1 MIRLSKE
8 QKKII
13 YIGLI
18 LAAALLLFVFF
29 IYAPQQRKLRQI
41 RDELNRAEGQI
52 QEVHQLTAGR
62 ELTEAVRDLNIQ
74 LKNISQKML
83 AQEDSLINNLNSQA
97 KALRIDIRDLD
108 PGDKILLPNK
118 AIGYDVYEL
127 AVAMNI
133 TGEYR
138 ELGEYLGNLE
148 GDFPALLRINKI
160 DINGKGMGNVNLSAR
175 LGLSAYLLK
184 EQ

>member
-1 MIRLSKE
+1 MNELTKE

-13 YIGLI
+13 YIGVI
-18 LAAALLLFVFF
+18 LAASLVLFIFF

-41 RDELNRAEGQI
+41 RTELSRTEAMVRQI
-52 QEVHQLTAGR
+52 HQLTAGR
-62 ELTEAVRDLNIQ
+62 DLKEAVKDLNLE
-74 LKNISQKML
+74 LKNVSAKLLI
-83 AQEDSLINNLNSQA
+83 QEASLINNLTSQA
-97 KALRIDIRDLD
+97 KAPRIDIRDLD

-127 AVAMNI
+127 PLAMNI

-138 ELGEYLGNLE
+138 EIGEYFGRLSD
-148 GDFPALLRINKI
+148 DFPALIRINKVYI
-160 DINGKGMGNVNLSAR
+160 SGKGSGNVNLSASVN
-175 LGLSAYLLK
+175 LSAYLLK